1 MRSIGAKQVS
11 PEYQDRKH
19 PRVAAAATKLLRKAL
34 IDSEIHAVS
43 TTDLWVV
50 FEAFVRRHQYGQ
62 IVEQLVAEIRDDLT
76 RAIREEYEAEV
87 RASLKAELLPVVEAE
102 IRNELYSCGDFVN
115 SVREELMK
123 NIAGFGRASQ
133 GSASSLTGN

>member
-1 MRSIGAKQVS
+1 MS
-11 PEYQDRKH
+11 PEYRDTEH
-19 PRVAAAATKLLRKAL
+19 PRVAAAATKLLRNAL
-34 IDSEIHAVS
+34 AASEIHAVS

-62 IVEQLVAEIRDDLT
+62 IVDQIVAESRDDLT
-76 RAIREEYEAEV
+76 RAIREEYEAEI
-87 RASLKAELLPVVEAE
+87 RASLKAELLPVVKAE

-123 NIAGFGRASQ
+123 NIAGFGRISQ
-133 GSASSLTGN
+133 GSASSFNGN